1 MSIIYTA
8 VASGVE
14 AHNIGKTDVRVTAH
28 DAESGRAAVSLML
41 EAGNLSA
48 GASITAKSAR
58 DVAAML
64 IAAADAIEV
73 DAQQVAA

>member
-1 MSIIYTA
+1 MIIYTA
-8 VASGVE
+8 RADGVE
-14 AHNIGKTDVRVTAH
+14 AHNIGKTGVRVTAH

-64 IAAADAIEV
+64 IAAADAIEA
-73 DAQQVAA
+73 DSQQVAA